1 MEIVGCAFCGWGWGL
16 WAGWVLPPPRQQK
29 SAVDQKKPSSPGK
42 IHAGDFLAS
51 PENCGL
57 VHDVRPV
64 YPKQAK
70 MAHIQGVVKVEYV
83 ITKTGEIRDLHVLSG
98 DPVLVPPAIA
108 AVTEW
113 RFAPCR
119 VNGSEP
125 IEVRSQSNISFT
137 LNQ

>member
-1 MEIVGCAFCGWGWGL
+1 M
-16 WAGWVLPPPRQQK
+16 
-29 SAVDQKKPSSPGK
+29 
-42 IHAGDFLAS
+42 
-51 PENCGL
+51 
-57 VHDVRPV
+57 VHDARPV
-64 YPKQAK
+64 YPRQAK
-70 MAHIQGVVKVEYV
+70 MAHLQGVVKVEYV
-83 ITKTGEIRDLHVLSG
+83 ITKTGEVRDLHVLSG
-98 DPVLVPPAIA
+98 DPVLAPAAIA